1 MMNLETS
8 SLLESSR
15 KSETEVVE
23 EDKEEIQEGT
33 SSASERPVDRPNAKA
48 AVWRFFSLK
57 NDEHGVINNQDI
69 PACKID
75 KCLARVKIKHSS
87 TSNIYSHLKVHHP
100 FEYQAVRPS
109 RNLVPVR

>member
-33 SSASERPVDRPNAKA
+33 SSASERPVDRPNFKP
-48 AVWRFFSLK
+48 AVWQFFSLK

-69 PACKID
+69 LACKID
-75 KCLARVKIKHSS
+75 KCLARVKHSS
-87 TSNIYSHLKVHHP
+87 TSNIYSHLKMHHP
-100 FEYQAVRPS
+100 FEYQIVRPP